1 MKARRTPPVPHEMVD
16 HTADLGVVLM
26 ARGLSDLF
34 AAAGALLAELMYD
47 PEEVEE
53 RESREV
59 ALEAPSSEELL
70 VRWLNELLYLR
81 EVGEFLWKTVE
92 AEAEAGEGARLTATL
107 RGEVFRP
114 GKHVP
119 RGGLKAATYHQLRI
133 SREGDAWSARIIF
146 DV

>member
-1 MKARRTPPVPHEMVD
+1 MKAQRTPPVPYEMVD
-16 HTADLGVVLM
+16 HTADLGVVLT
-26 ARGLSDLF
+26 AQSLSDLF
-34 AAAGALLAELMYD
+34 AAAGAVLADLLYD
-47 PEEVEE
+47 PARVAE
-53 RESREV
+53 RETREV
-59 ALEAPSSEELL
+59 ALEAASSEELL

-92 AEAEAGEGARLTATL
+92 VEVEAGEETRLSATL

>member
-1 MKARRTPPVPHEMVD
+1 MKARRTPPVAYEMVD
-16 HTADLGVVLM
+16 HTADLGVELS
-26 ARGLSDLF
+26 AKSLSDLF
-34 AAAGALLAELMYD
+34 AAAGAILGELMYD
-47 PEEVEE
+47 PDPVVE

-59 ALEAPSSEELL
+59 ALEAASPEELL
-70 VRWLNELLYLR
+70 VRWLNELIYLR
-81 EVGEFLWKTVE
+81 EVDDFLWKTVE
-92 AEAEAGEGARLTATL
+92 VEAGEGTRLAATL